1 MSTYRIGEF
10 AEKVGRSTST
20 IRRWEREGRISSKR
34 SAGGQRYFDD
44 SDVRRALRIDVPN
57 KERVTVVYCRV
68 SSAGQ
73 RDDLESQIAAMENFC
88 LGAGIAVSEW
98 VTEIGGGMNFKR
110 KKFLTLLDRI
120 SDGEVER
127 LVVAHKDR
135 LTRFGFDMIEHVA
148 QRNGCEIIVAN
159 TESLSPQQ
167 ELVNDLLSIVH
178 TFSCR
183 LYGLRRYENALKGD
197 KDLASETPS

>member
-10 AEKVGRSTST
+10 AEKVGRSPST

-44 SDVRRALRIDVPN
+44 SDVRRALRIEVPD
-57 KERVTVVYCRV
+57 KPRVTVVYCRV

-73 RDDLESQIAAMENFC
+73 RDDLNAQIAAMETFC
-88 LGAGIAVSEW
+88 LGAGIAVDEW
-98 VTEIGGGMNFKR
+98 VSEVGGGMNFKR

-120 SDGEVER
+120 SDGEVAH

-135 LTRFGFDMIEHVA
+135 LTRFGFDMIAHIA
-148 QRNGCEIIVAN
+148 ARNDCTITVAN
-159 TESLSPQQ
+159 AESLSPQT
-167 ELVNDLLSIVH
+167 ELVNDLLAIVH

-183 LYGLRRYENALKGD
+183 LYGLRRYEKALKADSTLSGN
-197 KDLASETPS
+197 AT

>member
-1 MSTYRIGEF
+1 MTTYRIGEF
-10 AEKVGRSTST
+10 AERIGRSPST
-20 IRRWEREGRISSKR
+20 IRRWEREGRITAKR
-34 SAGGQRYFDD
+34 SAGGQRYFDET
-44 SDVRRALRIDVPN
+44 DVRAALRIDVPN

-68 SSAGQ
+68 SSVGQ

-98 VTEIGGGMNFKR
+98 VTEIGGGMDFKR

-148 QRNGCEIIVAN
+148 RRNGCEIIVAN

-183 LYGLRRYENALKGD
+183 LYGLKRYEKALKGD
-197 KDLASETPS
+197 KDLTSETPS